1 MESEAGG
8 RGGGGGWITFPFVI
22 ATMAGLSLSAGWIIN
37 LITFLQNEFNIQDTD
52 AAKIYNYVNGS
63 VTLFPI
69 IAAVIADSFVGC
81 FSLIWFSSL
90 ISLLG
95 VVLLVLTAAIS
106 HLRPPSC
113 EKGSNS
119 CAYPSSYQSA
129 VLYLALAL
137 GSLGAAGTR
146 FTLASMGADQL
157 DTTKHRGIFFN
168 WYLFTMY
175 MANFVSATVLVYVEE
190 NVSWAWGLS
199 IFAMAN
205 VVGLV
210 VFLCGS
216 RFYRVATPMSSPFK
230 HLACVVV
237 AATKKRKMNLSP
249 DSEDYHHE
257 QGSSIQAKA
266 PTPFFRFLN
275 RAAMKSL
282 EDSRPDGSIISP
294 WRLCTVQQVEDLKSL
309 IKMLPIWLSGLILS
323 IPIAVQLSFIVIQG
337 KTMDSHLKS
346 HFNIP
351 AATMQVFTLISTC
364 ITISLLDRLVFPLWE
379 NLAPRPPTPLQRVG
393 IGHVFTLL
401 SMVVSA
407 VVESKRLRVVKSHHL
422 QDQMDAVAPISILWL
437 APQLAIVG
445 VAEAFHF
452 AGQVAFYYQEFPGS
466 FKNTSTAVVAMSIGG
481 AFYSSNLVIDLVRKA
496 TGWLPNNIS
505 QGRLDNVYW
514 LCCIMGSLN
523 LVFYLVCASLYKYRK
538 S

>member
-1 MESEAGG
+1 
-8 RGGGGGWITFPFVI
+8 
-22 ATMAGLSLSAGWIIN
+22 
-37 LITFLQNEFNIQDTD
+37 
-52 AAKIYNYVNGS
+52 
-63 VTLFPI
+63 
-69 IAAVIADSFVGC
+69 
-81 FSLIWFSSL
+81 
-90 ISLLG
+90 
-95 VVLLVLTAAIS
+95 
-106 HLRPPSC
+106 
-113 EKGSNS
+113 
-119 CAYPSSYQSA
+119 
-129 VLYLALAL
+129 
-137 GSLGAAGTR
+137 
-146 FTLASMGADQL
+146 
-157 DTTKHRGIFFN
+157 
-168 WYLFTMY
+168 
-175 MANFVSATVLVYVEE
+175 
-190 NVSWAWGLS
+190 
-199 IFAMAN
+199 
-205 VVGLV
+205 
-210 VFLCGS
+210 
-216 RFYRVATPMSSPFK
+216 
-230 HLACVVV
+230 
-237 AATKKRKMNLSP
+237 
-249 DSEDYHHE
+249 
-257 QGSSIQAKA
+257 
-266 PTPFFRFLN
+266 
-275 RAAMKSL
+275 MKSL

-294 WRLCTVQQVEDLKSL
+294 WKLCTVQQVEDLKSL

-407 VVESKRLRVVKSHHL
+407 VVESKRLQVVKSHSL

-496 TGWLPNNIS
+496 TGWLPNNIN

-514 LCCIMGSLN
+514 LCCIMGALN
-523 LVFYLVCASLYKYRK
+523 LVFYLVCASLYKYQK